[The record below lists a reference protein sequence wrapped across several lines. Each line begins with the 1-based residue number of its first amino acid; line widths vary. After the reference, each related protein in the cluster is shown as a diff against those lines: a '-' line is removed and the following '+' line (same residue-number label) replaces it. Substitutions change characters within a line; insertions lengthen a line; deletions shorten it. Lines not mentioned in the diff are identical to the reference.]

1 MIKSRNPDYIINTIA
16 KSRITEKIRSNEDYL
31 STDDAESP
39 PPDIVRLVVLAVLSD
54 LDIVTDR
61 PSVTDDGE
69 VPPVKRSALV
79 FPDLSPMVLFGFTEL
94 VDSPPLI

>member
-39 PPDIVRLVVLAVLSD
+39 PPDIVRLSRISCSLRLGHCH
-54 LDIVTDR
+54 R
-61 PSVTDDGE
+61 
-69 VPPVKRSALV
+69 
-79 FPDLSPMVLFGFTEL
+79 
-94 VDSPPLI
+94 

>member
-1 MIKSRNPDYIINTIA
+1 
-16 KSRITEKIRSNEDYL
+16 
-31 STDDAESP
+31 
-39 PPDIVRLVVLAVLSD
+39 